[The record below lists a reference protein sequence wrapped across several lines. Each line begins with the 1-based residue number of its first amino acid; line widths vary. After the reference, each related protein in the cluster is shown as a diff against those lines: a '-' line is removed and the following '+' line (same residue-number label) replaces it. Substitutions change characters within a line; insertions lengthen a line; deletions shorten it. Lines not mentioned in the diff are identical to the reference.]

1 MNENARKKR
10 EWVKTA
16 AIIFLSVMLVL
27 TFFSNTIMNYS
38 LPEVAIQYVQSG
50 TVTAKIRGSGVVES
64 GDPYNIE
71 VKESRKVAG
80 VAVHVGDY
88 VEKGDVILYLE
99 DEESEELK
107 TAQDELDQA
116 WKDYEKLLLSES
128 TTASGIQAANSNTST
143 ATFRQQITNAQR
155 AVTDAQKR
163 VDELQE
169 DSNAFATQIA
179 ITPGNDADMGDLEER
194 LNTARTNLENATYA
208 EQDALNKL
216 TALQNEQKMYLDQ
229 KTYYETIIKGEDTE
243 TGKQIGFVTGQSGI
257 RLVSETVPASRSAAQ
272 NGADGTGNASQ
283 PAAQSSVD
291 GTGNASRSAAQ
302 NSADGTGNASQPSA
316 QNGADGAGN
325 PSGQSGTDGTG
336 DPSGQSGA
344 DGTGTDPASD
354 PATNSTSTATPE
366 EIKKAQAEIDKID
379 KKLAELWTQ
388 IQAAT
393 DVHNNTLEAKANAQ
407 LAYDMAKT
415 AYDNQKAAG
424 DTTGTIESLTRQ
436 KAAIDAELAK
446 AQAVLKDKQDALTE
460 LTGTITSAYGLQTQM
475 DIITRAQE
483 KVDELTAKSIGATVT
498 ADISGTITALNVTAG
513 TTTSA
518 ATPVAVMQPEGK
530 GFTMSFSV
538 TNEQAKRL
546 AVGDR
551 ADLVNAWRFDDVEV
565 VLASIKPDPNDPG
578 QKKLLTFDVTG
589 AVTAGQTLNISVG
602 QKSANYD
609 YIVPNNSI
617 REDNNGK
624 FILVVTSKSSPLGT
638 RYVAT
643 RVDVEVLASD
653 DSQSAVSSGML
664 TGYDP
669 VITTSTKPVEA
680 GKLVRL
686 AEDS

>member
-1 MNENARKKR
+1 MDENARKKR

-64 GDPYNIE
+64 GDPYNVE
-71 VKESRKVAG
+71 VKESRKVAS
-80 VAVHVGDY
+80 VAVRVGDF

-107 TAQDELDQA
+107 TAQDALDQA
-116 WKDYEKLLLSES
+116 WNAYEKALLSDA
-128 TTASGIQAANSNTST
+128 TTAAALQISNSGTSVST
-143 ATFRQQITNAQR
+143 YRQQLTNAQKVVKDAQNR
-155 AVTDAQKR
+155 VDDLKEQADVLSNRKENMAGRDEDIRGLQEWVNNTLAAKNDAERNQKSAQSHLDALKGYQKQWENEMDYWSQLSVSSGNAGNTDKVAEAQNQIANLQRALEENQKAILDAEAALNEATIEFNNKEAEWTKATNALANETAVTK
-163 VDELQE
+163 
-169 DSNAFATQIA
+169 
-179 ITPGNDADMGDLEER
+179 GDLER
-194 LNTARTNLENATYA
+194 
-208 EQDALNKL
+208 
-216 TALQNEQKMYLDQ
+216 
-229 KTYYETIIKGEDTE
+229 
-243 TGKQIGFVTGQSGI
+243 
-257 RLVSETVPASRSAAQ
+257 
-272 NGADGTGNASQ
+272 
-283 PAAQSSVD
+283 
-291 GTGNASRSAAQ
+291 
-302 NSADGTGNASQPSA
+302 
-316 QNGADGAGN
+316 
-325 PSGQSGTDGTG
+325 
-336 DPSGQSGA
+336 
-344 DGTGTDPASD
+344 
-354 PATNSTSTATPE
+354 
-366 EIKKAQAEIDKID
+366 
-379 KKLAELWTQ
+379 
-388 IQAAT
+388 
-393 DVHNNTLEAKANAQ
+393 Q
-407 LAYDMAKT
+407 LA
-415 AYDNQKAAG
+415 NVN
-424 DTTGTIESLTRQ
+424 EELTN
-436 KAAIDAELAK
+436 AN
-446 AQAVLKDKQDALTE
+446 AVLKEKTDLLTE
-460 LTGTITSAYGLQTQM
+460 MTGALGQGLNLGEQMEAITK
-475 DIITRAQE
+475 AQE
-483 KVDELTAKSIGATVT
+483 KVDELTEKSIGATVT
-498 ADISGTITALNVTAG
+498 ADISGTITALNVVAG
-513 TTTSA
+513 NTTSA

-530 GFTMSFSV
+530 GFSMSFSV

-609 YIVPNNSI
+609 YIVPNNAI

-653 DSQSAVSSGML
+653 DNQSAVSSGML

-686 AEDS
+686 AENN

>member
-1 MNENARKKR
+1 MDENARKKR

-64 GDPYNIE
+64 GDPYNVE
-71 VKESRKVAG
+71 VKESRKVAS
-80 VAVHVGDY
+80 VAVRVGDF

-107 TAQDELDQA
+107 TAQDALDQA
-116 WKDYEKLLLSES
+116 WNAYEKALLSDA
-128 TTASGIQAANSNTST
+128 TTAAALQISNSGTSVST
-143 ATFRQQITNAQR
+143 YRQQLTNAQK
-155 AVTDAQKR
+155 VVKDAQNR
-163 VDELQE
+163 VDDLQE
-169 DSNAFATQIA
+169 QVDV
-179 ITPGNDADMGDLEER
+179 
-194 LNTARTNLENATYA
+194 LNNRINRDE
-208 EQDALNKL
+208 DIRG
-216 TALQNEQKMYLDQ
+216 LQEW
-229 KTYYETIIKGEDTE
+229 
-243 TGKQIGFVTGQSGI
+243 V
-257 RLVSETVPASRSAAQ
+257 
-272 NGADGTGNASQ
+272 
-283 PAAQSSVD
+283 
-291 GTGNASRSAAQ
+291 
-302 NSADGTGNASQPSA
+302 
-316 QNGADGAGN
+316 
-325 PSGQSGTDGTG
+325 
-336 DPSGQSGA
+336 
-344 DGTGTDPASD
+344 
-354 PATNSTSTATPE
+354 
-366 EIKKAQAEIDKID
+366 
-379 KKLAELWTQ
+379 
-388 IQAAT
+388 
-393 DVHNNTLEAKANAQ
+393 NNTLAAKNDAERNQKSAQSHLDALKGYQKQWENEMDYWSQLSVSSGNAGNTDKVAEAQNQIANLQRA
-407 LAYDMAKT
+407 LEE
-415 AYDNQKAAG
+415 NQKAILDAEAALNEA
-424 DTTGTIESLTRQ
+424 TIEVNN
-436 KAAIDAELAK
+436 KEAEWAK
-446 AQAVLKDKQDALTE
+446 ATNALANETAVTKGDLDWQLANVNEELTNAKAVLKEKTDLLTE
-460 LTGTITSAYGLQTQM
+460 MTGALGQGLNLGEQMEAITK
-475 DIITRAQE
+475 AQE
-483 KVDELTAKSIGATVT
+483 KVDELTEKSIGATVT
-498 ADISGTITALNVTAG
+498 ADISGTITALNVVAG
-513 TTTSA
+513 NTTSA

-530 GFTMSFSV
+530 GFSMSFSV

-609 YIVPNNSI
+609 YIVPNNAI

-653 DSQSAVSSGML
+653 DNQSAVSSGML

-686 AEDS
+686 AENN

>member
-1 MNENARKKR
+1 MDENARKKR

-64 GDPYNIE
+64 GDPYNVE
-71 VKESRKVAG
+71 VKESRKVAS
-80 VAVHVGDY
+80 VAVRVGDF

-107 TAQDELDQA
+107 TAQDALDQA
-116 WKDYEKLLLSES
+116 WNAYEKALLSDA
-128 TTASGIQAANSNTST
+128 TTAAALQISNSGTSVST
-143 ATFRQQITNAQR
+143 YRQQLTNAQKVVKDAQNR
-155 AVTDAQKR
+155 VDDLKEQADVLSNRIANMTSKDDDLKGIQEWLNNAQNDKNNAEAAKVSAENHLNALKGYKEQWENEMEYYSQLSVSSGDAAVIADAQNRIANYQRALEENQKAILDAEAALSAAVIDLNNKTLEFTRAQNAMTNESAVTK
-163 VDELQE
+163 
-169 DSNAFATQIA
+169 
-179 ITPGNDADMGDLEER
+179 GDLERQLANVNE
-194 LNTARTNLENATYA
+194 
-208 EQDALNKL
+208 AL
-216 TALQNEQKMYLDQ
+216 
-229 KTYYETIIKGEDTE
+229 
-243 TGKQIGFVTGQSGI
+243 
-257 RLVSETVPASRSAAQ
+257 
-272 NGADGTGNASQ
+272 
-283 PAAQSSVD
+283 
-291 GTGNASRSAAQ
+291 
-302 NSADGTGNASQPSA
+302 
-316 QNGADGAGN
+316 
-325 PSGQSGTDGTG
+325 
-336 DPSGQSGA
+336 
-344 DGTGTDPASD
+344 
-354 PATNSTSTATPE
+354 
-366 EIKKAQAEIDKID
+366 
-379 KKLAELWTQ
+379 
-388 IQAAT
+388 
-393 DVHNNTLEAKANAQ
+393 ANA
-407 LAYDMAKT
+407 
-415 AYDNQKAAG
+415 N
-424 DTTGTIESLTRQ
+424 
-436 KAAIDAELAK
+436 
-446 AQAVLKDKQDALTE
+446 AVLKEKTDLLTE
-460 LTGTITSAYGLQTQM
+460 MTGALGQGLNLGEQMEAITK
-475 DIITRAQE
+475 AQE
-483 KVDELTAKSIGATVT
+483 KVDELTEKSIGATVT
-498 ADISGTITALNVTAG
+498 ADISGTITALNVVAG
-513 TTTSA
+513 NTTSA

-530 GFTMSFSV
+530 GFSMSFSV

-578 QKKLLTFDVTG
+578 HKKLLTFDITG

-609 YIVPNNSI
+609 YIVPNNAI

-653 DSQSAVSSGML
+653 DNQSAVSSGML

-686 AEDS
+686 AENN

>member
-1 MNENARKKR
+1 MDENARKKR

-64 GDPYNIE
+64 GDPYNVE
-71 VKESRKVAG
+71 VKESRKVAS
-80 VAVHVGDY
+80 VAVRVGDF

-107 TAQDELDQA
+107 TAQDALDQA
-116 WKDYEKLLLSES
+116 WNAYEKALLSDA
-128 TTASGIQAANSNTST
+128 TTAAALQISNSGTSVST
-143 ATFRQQITNAQR
+143 YRQQLTNAQKVVKDAQNR
-155 AVTDAQKR
+155 VDDLKEQADVLSNRINNMAGRDEDIRGLQEWVNNTLAAKNDAERNQKSAQSHLDALKGYQKQWENEMDYWSQLSVSSGNAGNTDKVAEAQNQIANLQRALEENQKAILDAEAALNEATIEFNNKEAEWAKATNALANETAVTK
-163 VDELQE
+163 
-169 DSNAFATQIA
+169 
-179 ITPGNDADMGDLEER
+179 GDLER
-194 LNTARTNLENATYA
+194 
-208 EQDALNKL
+208 
-216 TALQNEQKMYLDQ
+216 
-229 KTYYETIIKGEDTE
+229 
-243 TGKQIGFVTGQSGI
+243 
-257 RLVSETVPASRSAAQ
+257 
-272 NGADGTGNASQ
+272 
-283 PAAQSSVD
+283 
-291 GTGNASRSAAQ
+291 
-302 NSADGTGNASQPSA
+302 
-316 QNGADGAGN
+316 
-325 PSGQSGTDGTG
+325 
-336 DPSGQSGA
+336 
-344 DGTGTDPASD
+344 
-354 PATNSTSTATPE
+354 
-366 EIKKAQAEIDKID
+366 
-379 KKLAELWTQ
+379 
-388 IQAAT
+388 
-393 DVHNNTLEAKANAQ
+393 Q
-407 LAYDMAKT
+407 LA
-415 AYDNQKAAG
+415 NVN
-424 DTTGTIESLTRQ
+424 EELTN
-436 KAAIDAELAK
+436 AN
-446 AQAVLKDKQDALTE
+446 AVLKEKTDLLTE
-460 LTGTITSAYGLQTQM
+460 MTGALGQGLNLGEQMEAITK
-475 DIITRAQE
+475 AQE
-483 KVDELTAKSIGATVT
+483 KVDELTEKSIGATVT
-498 ADISGTITALNVTAG
+498 ADISGTITALNVVAG
-513 TTTSA
+513 NTTSA

-530 GFTMSFSV
+530 GFSMSFSV

-546 AVGDR
+546 AAGDR

-609 YIVPNNSI
+609 YIVPNNAI

-653 DSQSAVSSGML
+653 DNQSAVSSGML

-686 AEDS
+686 AENN

>member
-1 MNENARKKR
+1 MDENARKKR

-64 GDPYNIE
+64 GDPYNVE
-71 VKESRKVAG
+71 VKESRKVAS
-80 VAVHVGDY
+80 VAVRVGDF

-107 TAQDELDQA
+107 TAQDALDQA
-116 WKDYEKLLLSES
+116 WNAYEKALLSDA
-128 TTASGIQAANSNTST
+128 TTAAALQISNSGTSVST
-143 ATFRQQITNAQR
+143 YRQQLTNAQKVVKDAQNR
-155 AVTDAQKR
+155 VDDLKEQADVLSNRISNMAGRDEDIRGLQEWVNNTLAAKNDAERNQKSAQSHLDALKGYQKQWENEMDYWSQFSVSSGNAGNTDKVAEAQNQIANLQRALEENQKAILDAEAALNEATIEFNNKEAEWTKATNALANETAVTK
-163 VDELQE
+163 
-169 DSNAFATQIA
+169 
-179 ITPGNDADMGDLEER
+179 GDLER
-194 LNTARTNLENATYA
+194 
-208 EQDALNKL
+208 
-216 TALQNEQKMYLDQ
+216 
-229 KTYYETIIKGEDTE
+229 
-243 TGKQIGFVTGQSGI
+243 
-257 RLVSETVPASRSAAQ
+257 
-272 NGADGTGNASQ
+272 
-283 PAAQSSVD
+283 
-291 GTGNASRSAAQ
+291 
-302 NSADGTGNASQPSA
+302 
-316 QNGADGAGN
+316 
-325 PSGQSGTDGTG
+325 
-336 DPSGQSGA
+336 
-344 DGTGTDPASD
+344 
-354 PATNSTSTATPE
+354 
-366 EIKKAQAEIDKID
+366 
-379 KKLAELWTQ
+379 
-388 IQAAT
+388 
-393 DVHNNTLEAKANAQ
+393 Q
-407 LAYDMAKT
+407 LA
-415 AYDNQKAAG
+415 NVN
-424 DTTGTIESLTRQ
+424 EELTN
-436 KAAIDAELAK
+436 AN
-446 AQAVLKDKQDALTE
+446 AVLKEKTDLLTE
-460 LTGTITSAYGLQTQM
+460 MTGALGQGLNLGEQMEAITK
-475 DIITRAQE
+475 AQE
-483 KVDELTAKSIGATVT
+483 KVDELTEKSIGATVT
-498 ADISGTITALNVTAG
+498 ADISGTITALNVVAG
-513 TTTSA
+513 NTTSA

-530 GFTMSFSV
+530 GFSMSFSV

-609 YIVPNNSI
+609 YIVPNNAI

-653 DSQSAVSSGML
+653 DNQSAVSSGML

-686 AEDS
+686 AENN

>member
-1 MNENARKKR
+1 MDENARKKR

-16 AIIFLSVMLVL
+16 AIVFLSVMLVL

-71 VKESRKVAG
+71 VKESRKVAS

-99 DEESEELK
+99 DQESEELK

-116 WKDYEKLLLSES
+116 WKEYEKLFLSES
-128 TTASGIQAANSNTST
+128 TTAAGIQAANSNTST
-143 ATFRQQITNAQR
+143 AAFRQQINNAQR
-155 AVTDAQKR
+155 AVTDAQRR
-163 VDELQE
+163 VDELQSQ
-169 DSNAFATQIA
+169 SNALTTQIA
-179 ITPGNDADMGDLEER
+179 LTPKNDADMGNLEEQFYD
-194 LNTARTNLENATYA
+194 ARTNLENATYEETA
-208 EQDALNKL
+208 TLNHL
-216 TALQNEQKMYLDQ
+216 TALRNDEKVYGEQRNHYQ
-229 KTYYETIIKGEDTE
+229 QIIDE
-243 TGKQIGFVTGQSGI
+243 
-257 RLVSETVPASRSAAQ
+257 L
-272 NGADGTGNASQ
+272 TGNSNG
-283 PAAQSSVD
+283 SGD
-291 GTGNASRSAAQ
+291 Q
-302 NSADGTGNASQPSA
+302 NPD
-316 QNGADGAGN
+316 DDN
-325 PSGQSGTDGTG
+325 PSGDGNTSPSGDGSGGAGQQGGINPTAETGMVSPADNEIAPASQDSDAQPEDVPEAGGDNGTESTKSSDGVPSTPAEGTDSPAAA
-336 DPSGQSGA
+336 DPTVPSVP
-344 DGTGTDPASD
+344 DPAPTLS
-354 PATNSTSTATPE
+354 PE
-366 EIKKAQAEIDKID
+366 EILKLEDAQKKVEELS
-379 KKLAELWTQ
+379 KKLEELWGQ
-388 IQAAT
+388 IQEATNAHNAALA
-393 DVHNNTLEAKANAQ
+393 VKADAQ
-407 LAYDMAKT
+407 LAYDRAKT
-415 AYDNQKAAG
+415 AYDNQKASG
-424 DTTGTIESLTRQ
+424 DTTDTIESLNRQ
-436 KAAIDAELAK
+436 KAAVDAELAK
-446 AQAVLKDKQDALTE
+446 AQETLSDKKEALTE
-460 LTGTITSAYGLQTQM
+460 LTGSISNAYGLQSQM
-475 DIITRAQE
+475 EAINRAQE
-483 KVDELTAKSIGATVT
+483 KVDELTAKSVGATVT
-498 ADISGTITALNVTAG
+498 ADISGTVTAINVTAG

-530 GFTMSFSV
+530 GYTMSFSV

-546 AVGDR
+546 AVGDK

-565 VLASIKPDPNDPG
+565 TLASIKPDPDDPG

-686 AEDS
+686 AEDNN

>member
-1 MNENARKKR
+1 MDENARKKR

-64 GDPYNIE
+64 GDPYNVE
-71 VKESRKVAG
+71 VKESRKVAS
-80 VAVHVGDY
+80 VAVRVGDF

-107 TAQDELDQA
+107 TAQDALDQA
-116 WKDYEKLLLSES
+116 WNAYEKALLSDA
-128 TTASGIQAANSNTST
+128 TTAAALQISNSGTSVST
-143 ATFRQQITNAQR
+143 YRQQLTNAQKVVKDAQNR
-155 AVTDAQKR
+155 VDDLKEQADVLSNRKENMAVRDEDIRGLQEWVNNTLAAKNDAERNQKSAQSHLDALKGYQKQWENEMDYWSQLSVSSGNAGNTDKVAEAQNQIANLQRALEENQKAILDAEAALNEATIEFNNKEAEWAKATNALANETAVT
-163 VDELQE
+163 
-169 DSNAFATQIA
+169 T
-179 ITPGNDADMGDLEER
+179 GDLER
-194 LNTARTNLENATYA
+194 
-208 EQDALNKL
+208 
-216 TALQNEQKMYLDQ
+216 
-229 KTYYETIIKGEDTE
+229 
-243 TGKQIGFVTGQSGI
+243 
-257 RLVSETVPASRSAAQ
+257 
-272 NGADGTGNASQ
+272 
-283 PAAQSSVD
+283 
-291 GTGNASRSAAQ
+291 
-302 NSADGTGNASQPSA
+302 
-316 QNGADGAGN
+316 
-325 PSGQSGTDGTG
+325 
-336 DPSGQSGA
+336 
-344 DGTGTDPASD
+344 
-354 PATNSTSTATPE
+354 
-366 EIKKAQAEIDKID
+366 
-379 KKLAELWTQ
+379 
-388 IQAAT
+388 
-393 DVHNNTLEAKANAQ
+393 Q
-407 LAYDMAKT
+407 LA
-415 AYDNQKAAG
+415 NVN
-424 DTTGTIESLTRQ
+424 EELTN
-436 KAAIDAELAK
+436 AN
-446 AQAVLKDKQDALTE
+446 AVLKEKTDLLTE
-460 LTGTITSAYGLQTQM
+460 MTGALGQGLNLGEQMEAITK
-475 DIITRAQE
+475 AQE
-483 KVDELTAKSIGATVT
+483 KVDELTEKSIGATVT
-498 ADISGTITALNVTAG
+498 ADISGTITALNVVAG
-513 TTTSA
+513 NTTSA

-530 GFTMSFSV
+530 GFSMSFSV

-609 YIVPNNSI
+609 YIVPNNAI

-653 DSQSAVSSGML
+653 DNQSAVSSGML

-686 AEDS
+686 AENN

>member
-1 MNENARKKR
+1 MDENARKKR

-64 GDPYNIE
+64 GDPYNVE
-71 VKESRKVAG
+71 VKESRKVAS
-80 VAVHVGDY
+80 VAVRVGDF

-107 TAQDELDQA
+107 TAQDALDQA
-116 WKDYEKLLLSES
+116 WNAYEKALLSDA
-128 TTASGIQAANSNTST
+128 TTAAALQISNSGTSVST
-143 ATFRQQITNAQR
+143 YRQQLTNAQK
-155 AVTDAQKR
+155 VVKDAQNR
-163 VDELQE
+163 VDDLKEQADVLSNRISNMAGRDEDIRGLQE
-169 DSNAFATQIA
+169 WVNNTLAAK
-179 ITPGNDADMGDLEER
+179 NDADRNKKSAQSHLDALKGYQKQWENEMDYWSQLSVSSGNAGNTDKVAEAQNQIANLQRALEENQKAILDAEAALNEATIEFNNKEAEWTKATNALANETAVTKGDLER
-194 LNTARTNLENATYA
+194 
-208 EQDALNKL
+208 
-216 TALQNEQKMYLDQ
+216 
-229 KTYYETIIKGEDTE
+229 
-243 TGKQIGFVTGQSGI
+243 
-257 RLVSETVPASRSAAQ
+257 
-272 NGADGTGNASQ
+272 
-283 PAAQSSVD
+283 
-291 GTGNASRSAAQ
+291 
-302 NSADGTGNASQPSA
+302 
-316 QNGADGAGN
+316 
-325 PSGQSGTDGTG
+325 
-336 DPSGQSGA
+336 
-344 DGTGTDPASD
+344 
-354 PATNSTSTATPE
+354 
-366 EIKKAQAEIDKID
+366 
-379 KKLAELWTQ
+379 
-388 IQAAT
+388 
-393 DVHNNTLEAKANAQ
+393 Q
-407 LAYDMAKT
+407 LA
-415 AYDNQKAAG
+415 NVN
-424 DTTGTIESLTRQ
+424 EELTN
-436 KAAIDAELAK
+436 AN
-446 AQAVLKDKQDALTE
+446 AVLKEKTDLLTE
-460 LTGTITSAYGLQTQM
+460 MTGALGQGLNLGEQMEAITK
-475 DIITRAQE
+475 AQE
-483 KVDELTAKSIGATVT
+483 KVDELTEKSIGATVT
-498 ADISGTITALNVTAG
+498 ADISGTITALNVVAG
-513 TTTSA
+513 NTTSA

-530 GFTMSFSV
+530 GFSMSFSV

-609 YIVPNNSI
+609 YIVPNNAI

-653 DSQSAVSSGML
+653 DNQSAVSSGML

-686 AEDS
+686 AENN

>member
-71 VKESRKVAG
+71 VKESRKVDS
-80 VAVHVGDY
+80 VAVRVGDF
-88 VEKGDVILYLE
+88 VEKGDVILYLA

-107 TAQDELDQA
+107 TAQDELEAA
-116 WKDYEKLLLSES
+116 WKEYEKLLLAES
-128 TTASGIQAANSNTST
+128 TTAAGIQAANNDTSVS
-143 ATFRQQITNAQR
+143 TFRQQITNAQN
-155 AVTDAQKR
+155 AVTAAQKK

-169 DSNAFATQIA
+169 WYDAFTLQIA
-179 ITPGNDADMGDLEER
+179 MTPANDVGGEEWDALVKQYNDAQ
-194 LNTARTNLENATYA
+194 TNLNNATSK
-208 EQDALNKL
+208 EQETLNRL
-216 TALQNEQKMYLDQ
+216 TALQNQYKMYEEQYNYYDAIVNPPKTQSLDDADGTVGQ
-229 KTYYETIIKGEDTE
+229 AETGKSGDGVDSLDPQASTDTSAANPAADTSAATQERDRIKGEMD
-243 TGKQIGFVTGQSGI
+243 KLWLQIQ
-257 RLVSETVPASRSAAQ
+257 
-272 NGADGTGNASQ
+272 D
-283 PAAQSSVD
+283 
-291 GTGNASRSAAQ
+291 
-302 NSADGTGNASQPSA
+302 
-316 QNGADGAGN
+316 
-325 PSGQSGTDGTG
+325 
-336 DPSGQSGA
+336 
-344 DGTGTDPASD
+344 
-354 PATNSTSTATPE
+354 ATN
-366 EIKKAQAEIDKID
+366 
-379 KKLAELWTQ
+379 
-388 IQAAT
+388 
-393 DVHNNTLEAKANAQ
+393 VHNAAVAEKATAQ
-407 LAYDMAKT
+407 LAFDNAKI
-415 AYDNQKAAG
+415 AYDNKKAEG
-424 DTTGTIESLTRQ
+424 DTSATIENLKVQQAQVNVDLTR
-436 KAAIDAELAK
+436 AK
-446 AQAVLKDKQDALTE
+446 TDLEEKQAALTQ
-460 LTGTITSAYGLQTQM
+460 LTGTVNSAVALNNQM
-475 DIITRAQE
+475 DLINKAQE
-483 KVDELTAKSIGATVT
+483 KVDELTAKSIGATIT
-498 ADISGTITALNVTAG
+498 ADISGTVTAINVTAG
-513 TTTSA
+513 NTTSA
-518 ATPVAVMQPEGK
+518 ATPVAVLQPEGK

-546 AVGDR
+546 AVGDK

-565 VLASIKPDPNDPG
+565 TLASIKPDPDDPG
-578 QKKLLTFDVTG
+578 QKKRLTFEVTG

-638 RYVAT
+638 RYYAT

-686 AEDS
+686 AEN

>member
-1 MNENARKKR
+1 MDENARKKR

-71 VKESRKVAG
+71 VKESRKVAS

-107 TAQDELDQA
+107 TAQEALEQA
-116 WKDYEKLLLSES
+116 WQEYEKLFLSES
-128 TTASGIQAANSNTST
+128 TTAAGIQAANSNTST
-143 ATFRQQITNAQR
+143 ATFRQQINNAQR
-155 AVTDAQKR
+155 AVTDAQRR
-163 VDELQE
+163 VDDLQAQ
-169 DSNAFATQIA
+169 SNALATQIA
-179 ITPGNDADMGDLEER
+179 LTPKNDADMGDLQ
-194 LNTARTNLENATYA
+194 NQFNDARTNLENATYA
-208 EQDALNKL
+208 EQEALNHL
-216 TALQNEQKMYLDQ
+216 TALKNDETFY
-229 KTYYETIIKGEDTE
+229 KTQLAYYNAIVNGDDAKPGDTE
-243 TGKQIGFVTGQSGI
+243 TPPSGDGSGNTGNDKPSSTINPTAETGTVPPADNEIRSASEGAVPEAGGEDGTQSPSEAP
-257 RLVSETVPASRSAAQ
+257 VSSDESPASSDEVPASSEAV
-272 NGADGTGNASQ
+272 
-283 PAAQSSVD
+283 P
-291 GTGNASRSAAQ
+291 
-302 NSADGTGNASQPSA
+302 
-316 QNGADGAGN
+316 
-325 PSGQSGTDGTG
+325 
-336 DPSGQSGA
+336 DPSVPA
-344 DGTGTDPASD
+344 DVTPPSSTVPDPEPTLS
-354 PATNSTSTATPE
+354 PE
-366 EIKKAQAEIDKID
+366 EIKKIEEAQ
-379 KKLAELWTQ
+379 KKVDELNQKLEELWVQ
-388 IQAAT
+388 IQEAT
-393 DVHNNTLEAKANAQ
+393 NAHNDTLAVKADAQ
-407 LAYDMAKT
+407 LAYDRAKT
-415 AYDNQKAAG
+415 AYENQKASG
-424 DTTGTIESLTRQ
+424 DTTDTIEELNRQ
-436 KAAIDAELAK
+436 KAAVDADLAK
-446 AQAVLKDKQDALTE
+446 AQETLSDKKEALTE
-460 LTGTITSAYGLQTQM
+460 LTGSISNAYGLQSQM
-475 DIITRAQE
+475 DAINRAQE

-498 ADISGTITALNVTAG
+498 ADISGTITAINVTAG

-546 AVGDR
+546 AVGDK

-565 VLASIKPDPNDPG
+565 TLASIKPDPNDPG
-578 QKKLLTFDVTG
+578 QKKQLTFDVTG

-686 AEDS
+686 ADDNN

>member
-1 MNENARKKR
+1 MDENARKKR

-64 GDPYNIE
+64 GDPYNVE
-71 VKESRKVAG
+71 VKESRKVAS
-80 VAVHVGDY
+80 VAVRVGDF

-107 TAQDELDQA
+107 TAQDALDQA
-116 WKDYEKLLLSES
+116 WRDYEKLLLSET
-128 TTASGIQAANSNTST
+128 TTAAGIQAANSNTSAT
-143 ATFRQQITNAQR
+143 TFRQQITNAQR
-155 AVTDAQKR
+155 AVTDAEKR
-163 VDELQE
+163 VDELQ
-169 DSNAFATQIA
+169 SQYNAFDTQIA
-179 ITPGNDADMGDLEER
+179 ITPENDADMGDLEEQ
-194 LNTARTNLENATYA
+194 LNDARTTLENATYA
-208 EQDALNKL
+208 FTEANNCLDALKS
-216 TALQNEQKMYLDQ
+216 EQTMWKAQL
-229 KTYYETIIKGEDTE
+229 TYYEAIVNGNKDDDTPD
-243 TGKQIGFVTGQSGI
+243 TSDKDDNQ
-257 RLVSETVPASRSAAQ
+257 
-272 NGADGTGNASQ
+272 
-283 PAAQSSVD
+283 
-291 GTGNASRSAAQ
+291 
-302 NSADGTGNASQPSA
+302 
-316 QNGADGAGN
+316 
-325 PSGQSGTDGTG
+325 PSGQSTITNLSEESNGLPVLDDSSQSGEGVNPLEPMNSTEPTA
-336 DPSGQSGA
+336 PSGAIEPLEPMAPTESTTPSGA
-344 DGTGTDPASD
+344 IEPSEPIVPTEPIIPSEPVVPSPVPTLS
-354 PATNSTSTATPE
+354 PE
-366 EIKKAQAEIDKID
+366 EIKIEEAKKKIEEINIILDNLWNEIQVATNECNIRQAVQKEAKLAFDRAEAAFNNQTASGDTKDTIANLKRQQAAIKVELDRAKEILED
-379 KKLAELWTQ
+379 KKE
-388 IQAAT
+388 
-393 DVHNNTLEAKANAQ
+393 
-407 LAYDMAKT
+407 
-415 AYDNQKAAG
+415 
-424 DTTGTIESLTRQ
+424 
-436 KAAIDAELAK
+436 
-446 AQAVLKDKQDALTE
+446 ALTE
-460 LTGTITSAYGLQTQM
+460 LTGAITNAYGLQTQM
-475 DIITRAQE
+475 EAITKAQE
-483 KVDELTAKSIGATVT
+483 KVDELTEKSIGATVT
-498 ADISGTITALNVTAG
+498 ADISGTITALNVVAG
-513 TTTSA
+513 NTTSA

-530 GFTMSFSV
+530 GFSMSFSV

-578 QKKLLTFDVTG
+578 HKKLLTFDITG

-609 YIVPNNSI
+609 YIVPNNAI

-653 DSQSAVSSGML
+653 DNQSAVSSGML

-686 AEDS
+686 AENN

>member
-71 VKESRKVAG
+71 VKESRKVDS
-80 VAVHVGDY
+80 VAVRVGDF
-88 VEKGDVILYLE
+88 VEKGDVILYLA

-107 TAQDELDQA
+107 TAQDELDAA
-116 WKDYEKLLLSES
+116 WKEYEKLLLAES
-128 TTASGIQAANSNTST
+128 TTAAGIQAANNNTSVS
-143 ATFRQQITNAQR
+143 TFRQQLTNAQN
-155 AVTDAQKR
+155 AVNEAQKK
-163 VDELQE
+163 VDDLQE
-169 DSNAFATQIA
+169 WYDAFTLQIA
-179 ITPGNDADMGDLEER
+179 MTPANDVGGEEWDALVDR
-194 LNTARTNLENATYA
+194 YNKAQTALNNATSK
-208 EQDALNKL
+208 EQETLNRL
-216 TALQNEQKMYLDQ
+216 TALENQYKMYQEQYDYYDNIVNPP
-229 KTYYETIIKGEDTE
+229 KTDPTTPSSTAAKEADTE
-243 TGKQIGFVTGQSGI
+243 GQDDTG
-257 RLVSETVPASRSAAQ
+257 VPEGEAGSPDPQAASSTAADTSATNPTADTSAAEQ
-272 NGADGTGNASQ
+272 ELARIKAEMEKLWNQIQEAKSAHNNAV
-283 PAAQSSVD
+283 AEK
-291 GTGNASRSAAQ
+291 
-302 NSADGTGNASQPSA
+302 
-316 QNGADGAGN
+316 
-325 PSGQSGTDGTG
+325 
-336 DPSGQSGA
+336 
-344 DGTGTDPASD
+344 
-354 PATNSTSTATPE
+354 AT
-366 EIKKAQAEIDKID
+366 
-379 KKLAELWTQ
+379 AELNF
-388 IQAAT
+388 
-393 DVHNNTLEAKANAQ
+393 NN
-407 LAYDMAKT
+407 AKT
-415 AYDNQKAAG
+415 AYDNKKAEG
-424 DTTGTIESLTRQ
+424 DTSATIENLKLQQAQVNVDLTRA
-436 KAAIDAELAK
+436 KAELEEK
-446 AQAVLKDKQDALTE
+446 QAALTQ
-460 LTGTITSAYGLQTQM
+460 LTGTVNSAVALDNQM
-475 DIITRAQE
+475 DVINKAQE

-498 ADISGTITALNVTAG
+498 ADISGTVTAINVTAG

-518 ATPVAVMQPEGK
+518 ATPVAVLQPEGK

-546 AVGDR
+546 AVGDK

-565 VLASIKPDPNDPG
+565 TLASIKPDPDDPG
-578 QKKLLTFDVTG
+578 QKKRLTFDVTG

-638 RYVAT
+638 RYYAT

-686 AEDS
+686 AEN